1 MLLPLSDAPNPR
13 GTPLVTYGL
22 IVVNVLVYLLLTV
35 PMGMERPDPGDP
47 ALRPY
52 LEVIRE
58 SLPPG
63 VSLRQVLSQMSAYD
77 LFVFEHGYKPGA
89 PQIPDLLASLF
100 LHGGFMH
107 LFGNMLFLWIYG
119 DNVEHRL
126 GRLPFLFWYLV
137 TGVAATLAFALFAG
151 GSLVPLVGASGA
163 ISGVL
168 GFYFL
173 WFPRNTVRV
182 FVFLFPFFMNVIAIP
197 ARIVLGIYLVVDNF
211 LPFLFTQ
218 GAGGGGVAYGA
229 HIGGFVAGLG
239 VAWMMGRREVAAPP
253 EEYRRGPAPAD
264 APRAVPLADAFD
276 RGDLASAAAAYFA
289 LPPEQT
295 RRALGEEPSL
305 ELASWLAANGHPE
318 AALVVF
324 RRHLR
329 DYPAAASAAR
339 AHLGA
344 GLILFEQLGQAA
356 PAYQH
361 FLDALDRDPDPE
373 TAARARAALAQIAAL
388 QKFRLGDQR

>member
-1 MLLPLSDAPNPR
+1 
-13 GTPLVTYGL
+13 
-22 IVVNVLVYLLLTV
+22 
-35 PMGMERPDPGDP
+35 
-47 ALRPY
+47 
-52 LEVIRE
+52 
-58 SLPPG
+58 
-63 VSLRQVLSQMSAYD
+63 
-77 LFVFEHGYKPGA
+77 
-89 PQIPDLLASLF
+89 
-100 LHGGFMH
+100 
-107 LFGNMLFLWIYG
+107 MLFLWIYG